1 MLLLQGR
8 QVTVPCIFL
17 CFIVKNIVSNAG
29 VPTGAEEQVIPT
41 SVQSLQPTW
50 LGTSAVW
57 VFITF
62 GFVLMPRC
70 RMLLIAHPAQL

>member
-1 MLLLQGR
+1 M
-8 QVTVPCIFL
+8 
-17 CFIVKNIVSNAG
+17 
-29 VPTGAEEQVIPT
+29 PTGAEEQVIPAP
-41 SVQSLQPTW
+41 VQSLQSTW